1 MTTSSVTLE
10 NMLASREARA
20 ARQRELLSQ
29 YGKPLVCLT
38 MNIAGGEKRTGLVD
52 FAFFE
57 GVRRVQ
63 RMEEEVFHQ
72 IVMAHTGPEAYFVFS
87 AEAAFLK
94 RLCMEAEERD
104 EVGRLFDLDVIAID
118 GQKLARGVQRKCLL
132 CTNSAAACA
141 RSRAHGLREVVKKT
155 NDILIA
161 FAARTHAY
169 AACGALLS
177 EVWATPKPGL
187 VDRKNCGAHTDM
199 TVSTFEQSAN
209 ALVPYF
215 KACFEIGA
223 EDAAMPYAKVMAR
236 LRRRGLFAEKEMALA
251 TGGVN
256 THKGMIYTFGLLLA
270 GRGMALKAGGDF
282 FAHASELSK
291 SGLPEQYTRAARR
304 PSTHGEQ
311 AYALYGV
318 KGIRGEAEAGF
329 PSAKRALSQLRYYER
344 QGFSQNDAG
353 VLTLLNTLCELQDTN
368 LLHRGGHAGLMY
380 AQHRAREVC
389 ALPEKERLEAANV
402 LDEDFIARNMSP
414 GGCADVLATAYFLMA
429 LEKLEL

>member
-10 NMLASREARA
+10 NMLAAREARA
-20 ARQRELLSQ
+20 ARQQELLSE

-63 RMEEEVFHQ
+63 RMGEAVFHE
-72 IVMAHTGPEAYFVFS
+72 IVMADTGPEGYFVFS

-94 RLCMEAEERD
+94 RLCVEAEERD
-104 EVGRLFDLDVIAID
+104 EVGRLFE
-118 GQKLARGVQRKCLL
+118 KLARSIQRKCLL

-223 EDAAMPYAKVMAR
+223 EDASMPYTKVMAR

-256 THKGMIYTFGLLLA
+256 THKGMIYTFGLLLG

-291 SGLPEQYTRAARR
+291 SGLPEQYTRAAER
-304 PSTHGEQ
+304 PSTHGEN
-311 AYALYGV
+311 AYALYGM
-318 KGIRGEAEAGF
+318 KGIRGEAEMGF
-329 PSAKRALSQLRYYER
+329 PSARRALSQLRFYEG

-389 ALPEKERLEAANV
+389 ALPEKERIEAANT

-414 GGCADVLATAYFLMA
+414 GGCADVLATAYFLLA
-429 LEKLEL
+429 LEKLEM

>member
-10 NMLASREARA
+10 SMLAARETRA
-20 ARQRELLSQ
+20 ARQRELLNQ

-57 GVRRVQ
+57 GVRRIR
-63 RMEEEVFHQ
+63 RMGETVFHEV
-72 IVMAHTGPEAYFVFS
+72 VMADTGPEAYFVFS

-94 RLCMEAEERD
+94 RLCVEADERD
-104 EVGRLFDLDVIAID
+104 EVGRLFDMDVIAPD
-118 GQKLARGVQRKCLL
+118 GQKLARSVQRKCLL
-132 CTNSAAACA
+132 CQNSAAACA
-141 RSRAHGLREVVKKT
+141 RSRAHGLEEVVKKT
-155 NDILIA
+155 NGILID
-161 FAARTHAY
+161 FAAQTHAY

-177 EVWATPKPGL
+177 EVWVTPKPGL
-187 VDRKNCGAHTDM
+187 VDRKNSGAHTDM

-215 KACFEIGA
+215 KTCFEIGA
-223 EDAAMPYAKVMAR
+223 EEALTPYAKVMTR

-251 TGGVN
+251 TGGAN
-256 THKGMIYTFGLLLA
+256 THKGMVYTLGLLLA

-282 FAHASELSK
+282 FAHASALSK
-291 SGLPEQYTRAARR
+291 SDLPEQYVRAAER
-304 PSTHGEQ
+304 PSTHGEH

-318 KGIRGEAEAGF
+318 KGIRGEAEMGF
-329 PSAKRALSQLRYYER
+329 PSARRALSQLRYYEG
-344 QGFSQNDAG
+344 QGFSENDAG

-389 ALPEKERLEAANV
+389 ALPQKERLEAADA
-402 LDEDFIARNMSP
+402 LDEDFTARNLSP
-414 GGCADVLATAYFLMA
+414 GGCADVLATAYFLRT
-429 LEKLEL
+429 LEKLEM